1 MIVDPSALSAE
12 ENYKLLTGMIV
23 PRPIAWVTTLGS
35 AGQVNAAPF
44 SAFTLV
50 SNKPPMVAISIGRKL
65 GELKD
70 TARNI
75 AARREFVV
83 NIAHQGLLE
92 PLHQS
97 AIEYPETVSE
107 VELLNLRTCP
117 SHRVQTPGLADAPVR
132 MECVLHTVLELGE
145 ARSQLVIGEV
155 VTFEIRDGLLVNGKI
170 DTRALDPICRLGGPL
185 YATLGEV
192 ITQQTI
198 AASRQI

>member
-1 MIVDPSALSAE
+1 LIVDPSTLSAE

-75 AARREFVV
+75 TAQREFVV
-83 NIAHQGLLE
+83 NIANQALLD

-97 AIEYPETVSE
+97 ATEYPEDTSE
-107 VELLNLRTCP
+107 VELLGLATSV
-117 SHRVQTPGLADAPVR
+117 SHRVRTPGLADAPVR
-132 MECVLHTVLELGE
+132 MECTLHTTLELGD
-145 ARSQLVIGEV
+145 AKSLLVIGQVQLFEV
-155 VTFEIRDGLLVNGKI
+155 RDGLLVNGKI
-170 DTRALDPICRLGGPL
+170 DTRSLDPICRLGGPL
-185 YATLGEV
+185 YATLGEF
-192 ITQQTI
+192 ITQPTL
-198 AASRQI
+198 AVTRQI